1 MLEKPSFGWTKV
13 SVSGI
18 QIGVASYIEDV
29 PLICLDTFISYFSNQ
44 IGNFIIEFDGEGTE
58 FGLVEFC
65 ASLCALETV
74 GDKIEIREIDAS
86 ASAAAL
92 LFQLGN
98 KLVRDIEKNLDDWV
112 KWNDFES
119 DPEHRKHMLTEKCK
133 MLKEIIREKE
143 KERKR

>member
-1 MLEKPSFGWTKV
+1 MLEKPLFGWTKV

-44 IGNFIIEFDGEGTE
+44 IGNFIIEFDGVGTE

-65 ASLCALETV
+65 ASLCVLETV

-86 ASAAAL
+86 ASAAAML
-92 LFQLGN
+92 LQLGN
-98 KLVRDIEKNLDDWV
+98 ELVRDIEKNLDDWV
-112 KWNDFES
+112 KWDDFES

-133 MLKEIIREKE
+133 MLKEILREKE

>member
-92 LFQLGN
+92 LLQLGN
-98 KLVRDIEKNLDDWV
+98 ELVRDIEKNLDDWV

-133 MLKEIIREKE
+133 MLKEIIRQKE

>member
-92 LFQLGN
+92 LLQLGN
-98 KLVRDIEKNLDDWV
+98 ELVRDIEKNLDDWV

>member
-92 LFQLGN
+92 LLQLGN
-98 KLVRDIEKNLDDWV
+98 ELVRDIEKNLDDWV

-143 KERKR
+143 QERKR